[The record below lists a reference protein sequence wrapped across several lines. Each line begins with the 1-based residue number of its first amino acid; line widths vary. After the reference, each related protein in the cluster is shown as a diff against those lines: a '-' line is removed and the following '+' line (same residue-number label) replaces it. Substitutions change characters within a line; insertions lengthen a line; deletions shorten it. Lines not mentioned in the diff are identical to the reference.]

1 MSMSRYLAELMTIA
15 EMVRPRFQR
24 AVRVALAEAEVGE
37 TEIVAGPLKG
47 VVRITQKTAD
57 K

>member
-1 MSMSRYLAELMTIA
+1 MSRYLAELMTIA

>member
-1 MSMSRYLAELMTIA
+1 MTFA

-24 AVRVALAEAEVGE
+24 AVRAALTDAGIGE
-37 TEIVAGPLKG
+37 TEVVAGPLKG
-47 VVRITQKTAD
+47 VVRITQKTAE